1 MANII
6 GNVYEMTNVTVIP
19 KEFKNAN
26 GETVFFF
33 EIFGKIADCRQK
45 LKANVDRVF
54 FSDFLSHY
62 ATPIGKVEE

>member
-6 GNVYEMTNVTVIP
+6 GNVYEMTNVTVTP

-33 EIFGKIADCRQK
+33 EIFGKIAD
-45 LKANVDRVF
+45 
-54 FSDFLSHY
+54 
-62 ATPIGKVEE
+62 